1 MIIIP
6 GEIVNKAL
14 IISLLVFLASV
25 AGAQDSTQIATDS
38 TLTMHQAP
46 LYRSPQKA
54 RVLSFIPGWGYAYTG
69 EYLRGYGTWVMTF
82 VGVTVGPLV
91 FSSDACGFLFVT
103 ECSKSDRAVNMLT
116 GSLIAIVG
124 VSTYVKS
131 MRDAPQ
137 SAERA
142 NERHR
147 RKELRL
153 HPTVGV
159 SGGPTSRLSAG
170 LNLAW

>member
-1 MIIIP
+1 M
-6 GEIVNKAL
+6 NKAL

-25 AGAQDSTQIATDS
+25 AGAQDSTQITADS
-38 TLTMHQAP
+38 TTTHQAP
-46 LYRSPQKA
+46 FYRSPQKA

-91 FSSDACGFLFVT
+91 FTSDACGFLFVA

-131 MRDAPQ
+131 IRDAPQ

-147 RKELRL
+147 RKELRV
-153 HPTVGV
+153 HPTVGA
-159 SGGPTSRLSAG
+159 SGGTARRLNAG